1 MGGFL
6 LSVREHDMHENET
19 DSEFIYKTSCD
30 NPDCGSSDANAV
42 YDDGHKYCFSC
53 TTYTPPEQGGI
64 PTETRLNV
72 EAIDPRFIKGSFS
85 DLPARKLTEETCRKF
100 GYQIGMHNGQPVQVA
115 NYRNNKGSVVAQ
127 KTRTA
132 DKEFSIVGDGKKMNL
147 FGQHLWNNGKK
158 LVVVEG
164 EIDAMSVSQIQNHK
178 WPVVSLP
185 NGAAHARKAL
195 LDQWDYLNNF
205 EEIILM
211 FDSDEVGQKAAQSC
225 AEALPIGKCKI
236 ALLPAKDANECLV
249 QGKGREV
256 ISAIFQARDYR
267 PDGIVAAADLRADIS
282 TDDAA
287 SSLAYP
293 YSQLTEITKG
303 LRRGELVTLT
313 AGSGVGKSTLVR
325 EISYDLHVKGERI
338 GMIMLEES
346 NKRTILGLVGIHLS
360 RNIVVDRTLATEDEI
375 TSGFDE
381 LLPDGS
387 NIYLYDHFGSSD
399 IDIICNRI
407 HYMVK
412 AFDVRW
418 IVLDHISILVSG
430 LATTD
435 ERKLIDMA
443 MTRLRT
449 LVQELDIGLILVS
462 HLRRPE
468 GDRGHEDG
476 SAVRLGQLRGSH
488 AVAQLSDICI
498 GLQVD
503 AEAPDKDTRRLV
515 VLKNRFTGEVGSA
528 GLVKFNR
535 TTGRLTQ
542 AVETF

>member
-1 MGGFL
+1 MQ
-6 LSVREHDMHENET
+6 ENEIESAHLYMT
-19 DSEFIYKTSCD
+19 TCD
-30 NPDCGSSDANAV
+30 NPECGSSDANAV

-53 TTYTPPEQGGI
+53 TAYTPPDQASGNIESPI
-64 PTETRLNV
+64 KAETV
-72 EAIDPRFIKGSFS
+72 DPRFVSGRFS
-85 DLPARKLTEETCRKF
+85 SLPTRKLTEETCRKF
-100 GYQIGMHNGQPVQVA
+100 GYQIGVYNGTPVQIA

-132 DKEFSIVGDGKKMNL
+132 DKMFSIIGDGKKMNL

-158 LVVVEG
+158 LVVTEG
-164 EIDAMSVSQIQNHK
+164 EIDCMSVSQMQNHK

-185 NGAAHARKAL
+185 KGAANARKAL
-195 LDQWDYLNNF
+195 LDQWDYLSNF

-211 FDSDEVGQKAAQSC
+211 FDSDEVGQKAAQDC

-236 ALLPAKDANECLV
+236 ALLPEKDANQCLLE
-249 QGKGREV
+249 GKTREV

-267 PDGIVAAADLRADIS
+267 PDGIVAASDLRADIAK
-282 TDDAA
+282 DDAA

-325 EISYDLHVKGERI
+325 EISYDLHTKGERI

-375 TSGFDE
+375 TAGFDE

-387 NIYLYDHFGSSD
+387 NIYMYDHFGSSD

-503 AEAPDKDTRRLV
+503 ADAPDKDTRRLV

-542 AVETF
+542 AVDAF